1 MTIKALKE
9 QVFEA
14 NMLLPKYQ
22 LVTFTWGNVSAI
34 DRESGLIAIKP
45 SGVKYEEMRPEQMVV
60 MDMEGKI
67 VEGTLNPSSD
77 TPTHLALYRAFAG
90 LGGIVH
96 THSTMATAFAQ
107 AEIDLACYGTTHA
120 DYFYGAV
127 PCTRMLTAEEIA
139 KDYEYNTGLVIV
151 ETFKTRAIDPMATP
165 AVLVRKHGPFTWG
178 ASAQKAV
185 ENAAVLEVCADM
197 ARKMNSVNPGVAPAP
212 QALMDKHYF
221 RKHGANAYYGQHA

>member
-60 MDMEGKI
+60 MDIEGKI

-197 ARKMNSVNPGVAPAP
+197 ARKMNSVNPGVPPAP

>member
-60 MDMEGKI
+60 MDIEGKI

-221 RKHGANAYYGQHA
+221 RKHGANAYYGQRA